1 MFSAFRSIY
10 IRKVL
15 NFAKLLYFLFLNVS
29 LAQKLIRGDFFNK
42 YILQST
48 KVLSICF
55 LSILTIFSQRGLKIK
70 YSREG
75 YVYEVWNRF
84 SRRCLIIWSDK
95 HFERFIL
102 KVADKEWQSDLS
114 NKQKSRRFCSF
125 PFSICLLGISDCIP
139 IDINL
144 RSLFIL
150 KEFILRFYFALDLF
164 SKFPSA
170 KYVLFLFLNS

>member
-1 MFSAFRSIY
+1 M
-10 IRKVL
+10 L

-150 KEFILRFYFALDLF
+150 KEFILRFNFALDLF

-170 KYVLFLFLNS
+170 KYVLFLFLNSLTDIYKVFFF

>member
-1 MFSAFRSIY
+1 MT
-10 IRKVL
+10 
-15 NFAKLLYFLFLNVS
+15 FLTN
-29 LAQKLIRGDFFNK
+29 IFFNQQK
-42 YILQST
+42 FCLYVSFPSLQ
-48 KVLSICF
+48 F
-55 LSILTIFSQRGLKIK
+55 FSQRGLKIK

-102 KVADKEWQSDLS
+102 KVADKDWQSNLS

-170 KYVLFLFLNS
+170 KYVLFLFLNSLTDIYKVFFF

>member
-1 MFSAFRSIY
+1 MTFITN
-10 IRKVL
+10 K
-15 NFAKLLYFLFLNVS
+15 
-29 LAQKLIRGDFFNK
+29 FFNQQK
-42 YILQST
+42 FCLYVSFPSLQ
-48 KVLSICF
+48 F
-55 LSILTIFSQRGLKIK
+55 FSQRGLKIK

-75 YVYEVWNRF
+75 YVYEVWNWL
-84 SRRCLIIWSDK
+84 SHRCLIIWSDN

-102 KVADKEWQSDLS
+102 KVADKEWQSNLS

-144 RSLFIL
+144 RSLVIL
-150 KEFILRFYFALDLF
+150 KEFISRFNFALDLF

-170 KYVLFLFLNS
+170 KYVLFYFWIVLQTYIRFSFF